1 MEDLCS
7 AVELSISTDNDEQ
20 SCYTVIPVE
29 FSIIKSQK
37 RHRNIRPLYDH
48 AKTKPPLLVRLSHN
62 RALVPTSTHL
72 SVCPAVDSN
81 QAELVLRRRGAP
93 EAIYFTRC
101 TYAHTYAQ
109 ILEGN
114 VNILHNYNLFQL

>member
-1 MEDLCS
+1 MMTNSL
-7 AVELSISTDNDEQ
+7 ATHPLSYLTNFLSLRHKHFTEANIS
-20 SCYTVIPVE
+20 
-29 FSIIKSQK
+29 
-37 RHRNIRPLYDH
+37 PLYDH
-48 AKTKPPLLVRLSHN
+48 TITKPPLLVRLSHN

-114 VNILHNYNLFQL
+114 VNILQNNYNLCKL

>member
-1 MEDLCS
+1 MMTS
-7 AVELSISTDNDEQ
+7 SHATHPYSYQTNFLSLNHKDVSEANLDPLLN
-20 SCYTVIPVE
+20 YT
-29 FSIIKSQK
+29 
-37 RHRNIRPLYDH
+37 
-48 AKTKPPLLVRLSHN
+48 KTKPPLLVRLSHN

-114 VNILHNYNLFQL
+114 VNILQNYNLFEL